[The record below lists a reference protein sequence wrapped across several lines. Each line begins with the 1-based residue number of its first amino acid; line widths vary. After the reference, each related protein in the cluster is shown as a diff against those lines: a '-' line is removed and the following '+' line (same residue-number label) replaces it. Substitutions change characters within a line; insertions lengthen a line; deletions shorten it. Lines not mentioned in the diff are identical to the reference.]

1 MPSSAVQ
8 EAETVCV
15 SRDSRLTS
23 LDTSSYTR
31 AKWGAEKGMR
41 KLNTVHMPEPDNLS
55 SSVWENKK
63 NLPKHKRVTWEMKQ
77 KTLKEREK
85 ELAFPFPCEESL
97 LGQTGQGVKAAGAEV
112 PHW

>member
-1 MPSSAVQ
+1 MKRGSQKLRNSADWDVEDIPLPSSAVQ

-63 NLPKHKRVTWEMKQ
+63 NLPKHKRVTWEMTQ
-77 KTLKEREK
+77 KTLREG
-85 ELAFPFPCEESL
+85 E
-97 LGQTGQGVKAAGAEV
+97 GTGFSISS
-112 PHW
+112 